1 MLRFR
6 DETAFGSA
14 HLKGA
19 QKLSSPWSEPSS
31 KIAGPAG
38 SASPDMLRTSTAIEF
53 RDGDEAF
60 LTWIAAHPQ
69 RLRAQRAPP

>member
-1 MLRFR
+1 
-6 DETAFGSA
+6 
-14 HLKGA
+14 
-19 QKLSSPWSEPSS
+19 
-31 KIAGPAG
+31 
-38 SASPDMLRTSTAIEF
+38 MLRTSTAIEF